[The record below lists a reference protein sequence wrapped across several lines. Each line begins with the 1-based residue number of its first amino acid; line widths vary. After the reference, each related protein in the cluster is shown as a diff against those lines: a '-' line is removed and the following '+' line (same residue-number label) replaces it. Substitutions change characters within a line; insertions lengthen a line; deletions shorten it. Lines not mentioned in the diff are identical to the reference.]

1 MKKIIVITAFLVICL
16 SGFTQRGFKS
26 DSIRV
31 PDGADTT
38 VYWLFWTEKPWGL
51 SIEYKDF
58 DDTDATFNLGE
69 SGNTFDGTIF
79 NQIDSDALP
88 YTMADSTQGFEKMS
102 HNFRYLAMVLT
113 KNSVTAGLYM
123 RYTIHRSNPPS
134 LVAMNSIPGEIEY
147 LVDST
152 RLYALKD

>member
-1 MKKIIVITAFLVICL
+1 MKKTILLIAFLIVSL
-16 SGFTQRGFKS
+16 SGFTQRGFTS

-38 VYWLFWTEKPWGL
+38 VYYQFWGDKWGL
-51 SIEYKDF
+51 SIQYGDF

-69 SGNTFDGTIF
+69 SGNTIDGSIF

-123 RYTIHRSNPPS
+123 QYQIFRDKVPV
-134 LVAMNSIPGEIEY
+134 LVAMNSKPGEIEY

-152 RLYALKD
+152 RLYALK

>member
-1 MKKIIVITAFLVICL
+1 MKKLLFLIAFLVICL
-16 SGFTQRGFKS
+16 TGFSQRGFIS

-38 VYWLFWTEKPWGL
+38 VYYEFWGEKWGL
-51 SIEYKDF
+51 SIQYKNF

-69 SGNTFDGTIF
+69 SGNTIDGSIF

-113 KNSVTAGLYM
+113 KGSVTAGLYM
-123 RYTIHRSNPPS
+123 QYQIFRDKVPE
-134 LVAMNSIPGEIEY
+134 LVAMNSKPGEIEY
-147 LVDST
+147 LIDDKI
-152 RLYALKD
+152 LYALK